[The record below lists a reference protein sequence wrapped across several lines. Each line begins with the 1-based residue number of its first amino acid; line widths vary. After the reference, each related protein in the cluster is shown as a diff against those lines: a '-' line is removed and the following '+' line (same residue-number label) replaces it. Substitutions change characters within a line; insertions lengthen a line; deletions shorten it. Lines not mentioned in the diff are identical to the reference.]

1 MGFQQ
6 GLSGLNGAAK
16 NLDVIGHNIANTS
29 TVGFKASQAQFADV
43 YATSLYGVGG
53 LQVGIGTKVANVAQS
68 FTQGNISATGNTLDL
83 AITGEGF
90 FQVNSGGVVS
100 GSTVAN
106 GITSYTRNGQFHLDG
121 DGYLV
126 DNSGAY
132 LTGYA
137 ATQGVLDPTK
147 TSGDV
152 LQVSYANGLASA
164 TGGVGVD
171 GVKMVVNLDAAGT
184 PPAAA
189 FDPGPPPSGF
199 NHTTSVT
206 VYDGVGD
213 EHTLS
218 LYFTD
223 TSIAGSPTA
232 TWDMWAAMDGNMSA
246 AASPLEFSRVDGLMV
261 SGALTTL
268 TGTYTKGGG
277 DGTDFNIDLNLSGST
292 MFAGKFG
299 VNSLTQNGYAQGQLA
314 GLSVSK
320 DGLIEAQYTN
330 GHPLTIGQ
338 LSLTSF
344 NNPNGLLSIGDN
356 HWISTP
362 DAGTANT
369 QQPNS
374 GVLGQIQSGAVE
386 ESNVDLTA
394 ELVNMIVAQRMYQAN
409 AQTIKTQDQILQ
421 TLVNLR

>member
-100 GSTVAN
+100 GSTVTD
-106 GITSYTRNGQFHLDG
+106 GITSYTRNGQFHLDR

-137 ATQGVLDPTK
+137 ATNGVLDPTK

-152 LQVSYANGLASA
+152 LQVSYASGRAQA
-164 TGGVGVD
+164 TEGVD
-171 GVKMVVNLDAAGT
+171 GVKMAVNLDATEPNPG
-184 PPAAA
+184 A
-189 FDPGPPPSGF
+189 FVAGPPPSNF

-206 VYDGVGD
+206 VFDGVGD

-218 LYFTD
+218 LYFRKD
-223 TSIAGSPTA
+223 PALSSSATA
-232 TWDMWAAMDGNMSA
+232 MGWEMWLAMDGNMSGSA
-246 AASPLEFSRVDGLMV
+246 QILDFSLDNGLLN
-261 SGALTTL
+261 SGAVTTF
-268 TGTYTKGGG
+268 TGPFTTGGG
-277 DGTDFNIDLNLSGST
+277 AGTTFNFDLNLSDST

-299 VNSLTQNGYAQGQLA
+299 VNALTQNGYAQGQLA

-320 DGLIEAQYTN
+320 AGLIEAQYTN